1 MRNVFLTLSMCI
13 PLSGFA
19 QVFNVSSVD
28 KVNIPVNPDAK
39 VAAISPQGDY
49 LLLSTAINTGLTKFD
64 LTTSQTQVLT
74 EAPGAGYDV
83 KISPNGK
90 RIIYRKNSFTKDH
103 LKKVS
108 LQSLE
113 LTNGKSKEL
122 VAPTRDL
129 QGVRAENATTAIVSN
144 GKLAVKTTDGSKVKM
159 SAPMFSIN
167 NRQLMITRNGRT
179 KLFSPNGKD
188 NSYLW
193 PSVSPDGTKV
203 LYYVC
208 GLGAYVCNID
218 GSNVKKI
225 GMMRAPQW
233 YNNDIVVGMNDQDDG
248 EVIYA
253 STIVAANLKGETQT
267 LTDGKHIAMYPKV
280 SPATGKIVLSTPE
293 GEVYIIHVTQ

>member
-1 MRNVFLTLSMCI
+1 ML
-13 PLSGFA
+13 
-19 QVFNVSSVD
+19 
-28 KVNIPVNPDAK
+28 
-39 VAAISPQGDY
+39 
-49 LLLSTAINTGLTKFD
+49 
-64 LTTSQTQVLT
+64 
-74 EAPGAGYDV
+74 
-83 KISPNGK
+83 
-90 RIIYRKNSFTKDH
+90 
-103 LKKVS
+103 
-108 LQSLE
+108 
-113 LTNGKSKEL
+113 
-122 VAPTRDL
+122 
-129 QGVRAENATTAIVSN
+129 
-144 GKLAVKTTDGSKVKM
+144 
-159 SAPMFSIN
+159 SIN

-218 GSNVKKI
+218 GSNIKKI
-225 GMMRAPQW
+225 GTMRAPQW

-267 LTDGKHIAMYPKV
+267 LTDRKHIAMYPKV
-280 SPATGKIVLSTPE
+280 SPATGKIVFSTPE

>member
-13 PLSGFA
+13 PFCGFA

-90 RIIYRKNSFTKDH
+90 RVIYRKNSFTKDH

-129 QGVRAENATTAIVSN
+129 QGVHAEDATTAVVDN

-159 SAPMFSIN
+159 SAPMLSIN

-267 LTDGKHIAMYPKV
+267 LTDGKQIAMYPKV
-280 SPATGKIVLSTPE
+280 SPAPGKIVFSTPE

>member
-13 PLSGFA
+13 PLFGFA

-90 RIIYRKNSFTKDH
+90 RVIYRKNSFTKDH

-129 QGVRAENATTAIVSN
+129 QGVRAENAATAVVSN
-144 GKLAVKTTDGSKVKM
+144 GKLAVKTTDGSKIKM

-193 PSVSPDGTKV
+193 PSVSPDGIKV

-267 LTDGKHIAMYPKV
+267 LTDGKQIAMYPKV
-280 SPATGKIVLSTPE
+280 SPATGKIVFSTPE

>member
-1 MRNVFLTLSMCI
+1 M
-13 PLSGFA
+13 
-19 QVFNVSSVD
+19 
-28 KVNIPVNPDAK
+28 
-39 VAAISPQGDY
+39 
-49 LLLSTAINTGLTKFD
+49 
-64 LTTSQTQVLT
+64 
-74 EAPGAGYDV
+74 
-83 KISPNGK
+83 
-90 RIIYRKNSFTKDH
+90 II
-103 LKKVS
+103 
-108 LQSLE
+108 
-113 LTNGKSKEL
+113 
-122 VAPTRDL
+122 
-129 QGVRAENATTAIVSN
+129 
-144 GKLAVKTTDGSKVKM
+144 
-159 SAPMFSIN
+159 
-167 NRQLMITRNGRT
+167 RNGRT

-267 LTDGKHIAMYPKV
+267 LTDGKQIAMYPKV
-280 SPATGKIVLSTPE
+280 SPATGKIVFSTPE

>member
-13 PLSGFA
+13 PLCGFA

-39 VAAISPQGDY
+39 VVAISPQGDY

-90 RIIYRKNSFTKDH
+90 RVIYRKNSFTKDH

-129 QGVRAENATTAIVSN
+129 QGVRAEDATTAVVDN
-144 GKLAVKTTDGSKVKM
+144 GKLAVKTADGSKVKM
-159 SAPMFSIN
+159 STPVLSIN

-233 YNNDIVVGMNDQDDG
+233 YNNDIVVGMNDQDNG

-253 STIVAANLKGETQT
+253 STIVAVNLKGETQT
-267 LTDGKHIAMYPKV
+267 LTDGKQIAMYPKV
-280 SPATGKIVLSTPE
+280 SPATGKIVFSTPE